1 MTSFPDKTDMEPFE
15 VKLKSISLRRGERV
29 LFENLSL
36 DLKAGDLLYVLGEN
50 GIGKTSLLLAMAGLL
65 KPHRGKVNCPDA
77 TTPALSSSLM
87 IRPDGASRGLTVLE
101 DLKFMSNLSATSND
115 PNALLKKVGLSDLS
129 QNRTE
134 TLSLGQ
140 RKRLSL
146 AKLLLGQRPLW
157 LLDEPFSALDSEGRA
172 LFAQEIARHLGRGGI
187 AVIATHQPTEIPD
200 RSAKTLLL
208 KVAG

>member
-50 GIGKTSLLLAMAGLL
+50 GIGKTSLLLATAGLL
-65 KPHRGKVNCPDA
+65 KPHKGKVIFPDA

-87 IRPDGASRGLTVLE
+87 IQPDGASRGLTVLE
-101 DLKFMSNLSATSND
+101 DLKFISNLSATSND

>member
-1 MTSFPDKTDMEPFE
+1 M
-15 VKLKSISLRRGERV
+15 KLKSISLRRGERV

-36 DLKAGDLLYVLGEN
+36 DLKAGDLLYVLGKN

-65 KPHRGKVNCPDA
+65 KPHEGKINFPNA
-77 TTPALSSSLM
+77 TTAALSSSLM
-87 IRPDGASRGLTVLE
+87 IQPDGASRGLTVIE
-101 DLKFMSNLSATSND
+101 DLKFISNLSAASND
-115 PNALLKKVGLSDLS
+115 PNAMLQKVGLSGFA

-146 AKLLLGQRPLW
+146 AKLLLGRRPLW

-172 LFAQEIARHLGRGGI
+172 LFAQEIARHLGSGGI
-187 AVIATHQPTEIPD
+187 SVIATHQPTDIPG
-200 RSAKTLLL
+200 RAVKSLLL
-208 KVAG
+208 KAAG

>member
-65 KPHRGKVNCPDA
+65 KPYRGKVNFPDA

-87 IRPDGASRGLTVLE
+87 IQPDGASRGLTVLE

-115 PNALLKKVGLSDLS
+115 PNALLKKVGLSDLT

-200 RSAKTLLL
+200 RAAKTLLL